1 MNICKL
7 LLTLPMVFTLF
18 CAGTIKPF
26 YPGNYFVEDKTYQ
39 NKSLG
44 FSLTFRGNWDI
55 VTDPNE
61 MKDNKVFAK
70 ELHDLGAELLFS
82 GFTVEKT
89 QGTRAIVT
97 HLNETNREYA
107 DEIRTIN
114 KDQIDVDSGCGEI
127 MINGK
132 DFSTWRYQKNDFWF
146 IEYFFSVDTYNIRVA
161 FWTKPKLF
169 DKFVPIYEQIMATLI
184 LPTTNK

>member
-1 MNICKL
+1 MKL
-7 LLTLPMVFTLF
+7 YKSVLIIPLFSIFF
-18 CAGTIKPF
+18 CAGTVRPF
-26 YPGNYFVEDKTYQ
+26 FPGNYFLEDKTYQ

-61 MKDNKVFAK
+61 MKDSKSFFK
-70 ELHDLGAELLFS
+70 DLHDVGAELLFS
-82 GFTVEKT
+82 GFTIEKT

-107 DEIRTIN
+107 DEIRNIN
-114 KDQIDVDSGCGEI
+114 KDQIDVDSGCADI
-127 MINGK
+127 TINGK
-132 DFSTWRYQKNDFWF
+132 EFSTWRYKKNDFWF
-146 IEYFFSVDTYNIRVA
+146 VEYFFSVDTYNIRVA

-169 DKFVPIYEQIMATLI
+169 DKFVPVYDQIMGTLI
-184 LPTTNK
+184 LPTSNK